1 MRLRELQCE
10 LQRDLLG
17 QESSI
22 ADAIVEAPP
31 LPVEAR
37 LGIYRN
43 AYRVRLIEALDDVY
57 PILHRLVGDE
67 AFDALGSSFVDAHP
81 SQFRSIRWYGREL
94 ADFLLTERPF
104 ADQPILSEIARF
116 EWTLSEVFDAA
127 DARAM
132 DRTGLQAVAPAQ
144 WGALRFGFHPS
155 LRRLELAWNTVAVW
169 QAASEMREPLDF
181 ERSPDTVPWL
191 LWRRDFKNYFRSLD
205 AVEHGALAAAIA
217 GGSFTAICESLG
229 AHLPEEDIPLRAAT
243 LAATWVDSGLVVSL
257 ST

>member
-67 AFDALGSSFVDAHP
+67 AFDALGSSFVEAHP

-205 AVEHGALAAAIA
+205 AIEHGALAAAIA